1 MTKFKSGFF
10 LGGLIGAGLM
20 WLNATTRGKE
30 MRAKISAQAND
41 LFGQLKESILQLEG
55 PTREMYDALVE
66 RAVEEYAAKKEM
78 AVEMKN
84 QLVRDLKKRWNDLE
98 KEIKS
103 KE

>member
-1 MTKFKSGFF
+1 MGKFNKGLF

-20 WLNATTRGKE
+20 WLNATTKGKE
-30 MRAKISAQAND
+30 MRAKIAAQAND

-98 KEIKS
+98 KEIRN